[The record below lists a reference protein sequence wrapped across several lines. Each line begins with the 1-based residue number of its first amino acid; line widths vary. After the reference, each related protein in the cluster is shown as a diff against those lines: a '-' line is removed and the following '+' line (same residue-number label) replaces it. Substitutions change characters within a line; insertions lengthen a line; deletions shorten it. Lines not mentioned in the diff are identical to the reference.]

1 MSHTRRRF
9 LHAAVGASAA
19 LSMSRRIGSAQDFS
33 GTVAPLAS
41 SAAEL
46 PSPQTSG
53 IEHIVVVTMENRS
66 FDHLLGWV
74 TGADGKQAGLSYTD
88 RNGAV
93 HTTYSL
99 GADYTGCG
107 HPDPDHSYDQ
117 SRIAYDAGRMDGFLR
132 AGSND
137 NFSICHSRKLDLNA
151 FSGKSSA
158 LRSSTHGGLEGG

>member
-74 TGADGKQAGLSYTD
+74 PMADGKQTGLNYTD
-88 RNGAV
+88 SKGAI
-93 HTTYSL
+93 HSTYTL
-99 GADYTGCG
+99 TPDYTGCG
-107 HPDPDHSYDQ
+107 HPDPDHSYGQ
-117 SRIAYDAGRMDGFLR
+117 SRVAYDNGAMDGFLR

-137 NFSICHSRKLDLNA
+137 IYA
-151 FSGKSSA
+151 I
-158 LRSSTHGGLEGG
+158 